1 MKRILAPSV
10 LAASF
15 ALMSCGDDVTKVY
28 ENPGIALLD
37 AGEKLSE
44 QTCDSKTAG
53 ETLFVMDSSAAF
65 ICDGENWVSM
75 KGADGKSEK
84 GKNGAGCSA
93 AKVTKDDRSGVEITC
108 GGAVVDTLWNGVDGE
123 DGKDAK
129 AKDGKDGASCTAA
142 KVIRDDRRGVEIT
155 CGGAVVD
162 TLWNGVDGEDGKDAK
177 AKDGKDGASCTAAKV
192 TKDDRS
198 GVEITCGGA
207 VVDTLWNGIDGEDG
221 VGTPGEPGEPG
232 EDGASCSAAKV
243 TKDDRS
249 GIEITCDNEVVD
261 TLWNGV
267 DGQKGKDGE
276 DGVGTP
282 GEPGEPGKDGAG
294 CKIVTGRSNEI
305 MVIVCGEGEAAD
317 TTKLEMCND
326 KIYDSMHSFCDPR
339 DYQIYKFVTIG
350 VQTWMAQNMNY
361 NADGSVVGNVNL
373 AVYGRLYA
381 KDNMEKV
388 CPSGWHLPV
397 REEWDLLFATVGDNY
412 KMELTADSGWD
423 GAQGLDSY
431 GLALTPAGWCNLS
444 GSKCTGD
451 GSLFSYRPKGEDHVY
466 QLSPTFNRPRDDDY
480 KASVR
485 CVRD

>member
-1 MKRILAPSV
+1 MKKILAFSALSIP
-10 LAASF
+10 F
-15 ALMSCGDDVTKVY
+15 ALTACGDDVTKVY
-28 ENPGIALLD
+28 ENPGMAVLD
-37 AGEKLSE
+37 PGEKLSGK
-44 QTCDSKTAG
+44 TCDSSMVG
-53 ETLFVMDSSAAF
+53 DMLFVMDSSAAF
-65 ICDGENWVSM
+65 VCDGKNWVSM
-75 KGADGKSEK
+75 KGADGKDGAD
-84 GKNGAGCSA
+84 GKNGADGSNGKDGADGKNGTDSKSESGKNGTSCSA
-93 AKVTKDDRSGVEITC
+93 EKVTKGDRSGVEISC
-108 GGAVVDTLWNGVDGE
+108 GSEVVDTLWNGVDGE

-129 AKDGKDGASCTAA
+129 AKD
-142 KVIRDDRRGVEIT
+142 
-155 CGGAVVD
+155 
-162 TLWNGVDGEDGKDAK
+162 
-177 AKDGKDGASCTAAKV
+177 
-192 TKDDRS
+192 
-198 GVEITCGGA
+198 
-207 VVDTLWNGIDGEDG
+207 
-221 VGTPGEPGEPG
+221 G

-317 TTKLEMCND
+317 TARLEMCND

-350 VQTWMAQNMNY
+350 TQTWMAQNMNY
-361 NADGSVVGNVNL
+361 KADGSVIGNVNL

-388 CPSGWHLPV
+388 CPSGWHLPTK
-397 REEWDLLFATVGDNY
+397 EEWDLLFETVGDNY
-412 KMELTADSGWD
+412 YRELTADSGWKGD
-423 GAQGLDSY
+423 QGLDSY

-444 GSKCTGD
+444 GSTCTGD

>member
-1 MKRILAPSV
+1 MV
-10 LAASF
+10 LKKSFDFFTLVLPF
-15 ALMSCGDDVTKVY
+15 ALMACGDDVTKVY
-28 ENPGIALLD
+28 ENPGMAVLES
-37 AGEKLSE
+37 GEKLSGK
-44 QTCDSKTAG
+44 TCDSSMVG
-53 ETLFVMDSSAAF
+53 EMLFVMDSSAAF
-65 ICDGENWVSM
+65 ICDGKSWGSL
-75 KGADGKSEK
+75 KGADGKNGTDSKSES
-84 GKNGAGCSA
+84 GKNGTSCSA
-93 AKVTKDDRSGVEITC
+93 EKVTKGDRSGVEISC
-108 GGAVVDTLWNGVDGE
+108 GNEVVDTLWNGVDGE

-129 AKDGKDGASCTAA
+129 AQNGK
-142 KVIRDDRRGVEIT
+142 
-155 CGGAVVD
+155 
-162 TLWNGVDGEDGKDAK
+162 
-177 AKDGKDGASCTAAKV
+177 
-192 TKDDRS
+192 
-198 GVEITCGGA
+198 
-207 VVDTLWNGIDGEDG
+207 
-221 VGTPGEPGEPG
+221 
-232 EDGASCSAAKV
+232 DGASCSAAKV

-305 MVIVCGEGEAAD
+305 MVIVCGEGDAAD
-317 TTKLEMCND
+317 TARLEMCNN
-326 KIYDSMHSFCDPR
+326 KIYDSMHSFCDSR

-350 VQTWMAQNMNY
+350 TQTWMAQNMNY
-361 NADGSVVGNVNL
+361 EAEGSVVGNVNL

-397 REEWDLLFATVGDNY
+397 KEEWDLLFETVGDNY
-412 KMELTADSGWD
+412 YRELTADSGWGGD
-423 GAQGLDSY
+423 QGLDSY

-444 GSKCTGD
+444 GSTCYGD